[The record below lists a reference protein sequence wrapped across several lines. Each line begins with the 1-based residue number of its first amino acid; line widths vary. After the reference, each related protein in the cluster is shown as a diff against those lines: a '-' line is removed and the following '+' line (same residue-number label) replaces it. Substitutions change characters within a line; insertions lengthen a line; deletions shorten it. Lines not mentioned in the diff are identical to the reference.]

1 MATNVIDRPEK
12 VVSDNSQIVRATQ
25 LILLLGLLL
34 SSTYYILVF
43 VSSSYLHNVPFDAA
57 VSFWSND
64 FPRPLPPSTYPV
76 ALGNHYFGDFLV
88 PFRLAQQPSPF
99 LAPGFVPFGYLPF
112 AAVLIGPLTILNYW
126 CAFSIFLVISVTLIV
141 FSAWRALAGADL
153 LSKALLLSV
162 LVVSGPLINAVDRGN
177 LGLLMVGLMCL
188 GILAELESRRS
199 LAGLLFGLAA
209 AVKLYPVLFAAVF
222 LVRSRWK
229 SLGVMTATFAVC
241 VAIPLLVY
249 QGGLIDNFVAMKR
262 QFLGSSNFDHAA
274 TIQAFNN
281 SFYALFASMSRS
293 SIPAIQSFGQF
304 LTSHYYLSLT
314 VVAAIAM
321 FVVIHPHTSILSR
334 MSSSCVVMVFVP
346 NIVGS
351 YVLLIMFVPLLFG
364 VASISIRSVH
374 SSLSGTIQ
382 VGILTLM
389 LVPKGLPFPN
399 PFASWSQTG
408 STYSSVLNPFLGLSI
423 LFVTFIEAVYKSSWR
438 KSVN

>member
-1 MATNVIDRPEK
+1 MAPNVIDRPEK
-12 VVSDNSQIVRATQ
+12 VVSDNSRRVRATQ

-34 SSTYYILVF
+34 SSIYYILVF
-43 VSSSYLHNVPFDAA
+43 VSSSYLHRVPFDAA

-64 FPRPLPPSTYPV
+64 FPRPLPSSTYPV

-126 CAFSIFLVISVTLIV
+126 CAFSIFLVTSVTLIV
-141 FSAWRALAGADL
+141 FSAWRTLAGADL

-162 LVVSGPLINAVDRGN
+162 LVVSGPLVNAIDRGN

-188 GILAELESRRS
+188 GILAELESRKS

-209 AVKLYPVLFAAVF
+209 AMKLYPVLFAAVF

-229 SLGVMTATFAVC
+229 SLGVMTATFAMC
-241 VAIPLLVY
+241 VAVPLLVY
-249 QGGLIDNFVAMKR
+249 RGGLIDNFVAMKR

-293 SIPAIQSFGQF
+293 NIPAIQSVGQF

-321 FVVIHPHTSILSR
+321 FVVIHPRATILSR
-334 MSSSCVVMVFVP
+334 MSTSCVVMVFVP

-351 YVLLIMFVPLLFG
+351 YVLLVLFVPLLFG
-364 VASISIRSVH
+364 VATITQYSMQSSFISTLQI
-374 SSLSGTIQ
+374 
-382 VGILTLM
+382 GILTIL

-399 PFASWSQTG
+399 PLASWSQTG
-408 STYSSVLNPFLGLSI
+408 STYSSVVNPLLGLTMLI
-423 LFVTFIEAVYKSSWR
+423 VTFIEVHYNSSR
-438 KSVN
+438 RRSVS